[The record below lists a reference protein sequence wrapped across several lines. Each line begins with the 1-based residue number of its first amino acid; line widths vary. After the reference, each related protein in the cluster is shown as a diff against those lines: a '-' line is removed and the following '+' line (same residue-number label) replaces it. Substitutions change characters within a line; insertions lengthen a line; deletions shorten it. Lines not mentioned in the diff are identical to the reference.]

1 MMIGGIMMKMESLSF
16 CQLLLKKLKRVI
28 DIILNIIVKKPP
40 EQSGGFLI
48 PRRRRT
54 KWNLQPD

>member
-48 PRRRRT
+48 PRRR
-54 KWNLQPD
+54 